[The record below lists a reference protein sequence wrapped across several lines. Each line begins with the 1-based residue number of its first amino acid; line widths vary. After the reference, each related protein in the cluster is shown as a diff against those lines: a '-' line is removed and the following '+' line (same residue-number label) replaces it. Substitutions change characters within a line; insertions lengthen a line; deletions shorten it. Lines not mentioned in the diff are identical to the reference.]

1 VPRAFNLGAIMDYI
15 KVVAPAHLHVGNIDL
30 TGDLGRLY
38 GTVGFTIDYP
48 RTVVEIEC
56 SEKFTVI
63 GRDSASAVNYARKAL
78 KFLGLEDKG
87 AYVRIKE
94 AIPKHVGLG
103 SQTALALSIG
113 LGLAKLYGVKVD
125 IKALALALGRSTIS
139 ALGLYSFT
147 KGGFIVDGGFK
158 IEKKEEMIP
167 PLIFNYPIPDD
178 WFFVVAIPQKPLPR
192 ILSIKSKE
200 KEILDSLKPMPKE
213 FSGKVSRIVL
223 MQMLPAMVE
232 KDIKVFGK
240 AITLFNKALGEFWRE
255 KQGGIYC
262 DPIVEEGIELL
273 LKEGAYGACQTSW
286 GPTFYGLVKGESK
299 AKELAE
305 LLKKF
310 IYKKGGGYVFYTKG
324 NNRGALIVLK

>member
-1 VPRAFNLGAIMDYI
+1 VDYV
-15 KVVAPAHLHVGNIDL
+15 KVIAPAHLHVGNIDL

-48 RTVVEIEC
+48 KTVVEIER
-56 SEKFTVI
+56 SEHLTVI
-63 GRDSASAVNYARKAL
+63 GKDSTNAEKYAKKTL
-78 KFLGLEDKG
+78 KFLGLEGKG
-87 AYVRIKE
+87 AYIRIKE

-113 LGLAKLYGVKVD
+113 LGLAKLYDIEVD
-125 IKALALALGRSTIS
+125 VKALALALGRSTIS
-139 ALGLYSFT
+139 ALGFYSFT

-158 IEKKEEMIP
+158 IEKKGEMIP
-167 PLIFNYPIPDD
+167 PLIFNHSIPGD
-178 WFFVVAIPQKPLPR
+178 WFFVVAIPQKPLPK

-200 KEILDSLKPMPKE
+200 EEILKSLEPMPKE
-213 FSGKVSRIVL
+213 FSDKVSRIVL
-223 MQMLPAMVE
+223 MQMIPALVE
-232 KDIKVFGK
+232 EDIEVFGK
-240 AITLFNKALGEFWRE
+240 AITSFNKALGEFWKE

-273 LKEGAYGACQTSW
+273 LREGAYGACQTSW

-299 AKELAE
+299 AKELTE

-310 IYKKGGGYVFYTKG
+310 VYEKGGGYVFYTRG
-324 NNRGALIVLK
+324 NNNGALIVSE